1 MCRWDITGQKKRM
14 KKILLVLAAVLFTFN
29 FASAQQRKE
38 IQKDVYLVMYG
49 DKLIIEDDANGR
61 SISMEVY
68 QAGLDR
74 QNGEMM
80 YNVVCGKYTKKVL
93 QWGLKE
99 AIKAGFKAAGAT
111 GGWSLTASA
120 IGLAADIGYDYL
132 CNKWGK
138 NYDD

>member
-1 MCRWDITGQKKRM
+1 M
-14 KKILLVLAAVLFTFN
+14 KKVLLATLVFLTTFSC
-29 FASAQQRKE
+29 ATAQQRRE

-49 DKLIIEDDANGR
+49 AKLIIEDDANGR

-93 QWGLKE
+93 QWGLKK
-99 AIKAGFKAAGAT
+99 AIEAGFQAAGAT

-120 IGLAADIGYDYL
+120 VGLAADIGYEYL
-132 CNKWGK
+132 CSKWGESY
-138 NYDD
+138 ND